1 MVEHMGRATLNQEN
15 LTRLQDVSD
24 FKRNLNSYF
33 ATYINKSE
41 DECKTNNAFIV
52 LSHILTLS
60 ACSFLNFRDL
70 NFAPLAFMYRSLR
83 PLYYELRRNPASC

>member
-33 ATYINKSE
+33 ATYIIKSE
-41 DECKTNNAFIV
+41 DECKTNNVFIV

-60 ACSFLNFRDL
+60 ACSFLDFRDL
-70 NFAPLAFMYRSLR
+70 NFEFLL
-83 PLYYELRRNPASC
+83 SCIDH